1 MHAVVRKSLF
11 FTAFFGLFASSVAFG
26 ASPSKPAG
34 KVVAKKSAAKATAGY
49 VKAVKNWHAV
59 EGDEKQPVDGQGRP
73 ELVIYSLNTRN
84 KIALR
89 AASDRG
95 GFSTRDLDTLSY
107 VLREPSSGNQHPID
121 PALADLVY
129 RIQTHF
135 DAPEI
140 RVVSCYR
147 TPRRAH
153 SSNHGRGRAIDI
165 IVPGATDDA
174 VAKFAREQGFVGV
187 GLYPTSGFVHV
198 DVRSRSYF
206 LDRFERT
213 WPEKSRARR
222 ARRPREEERRGCHR
236 ARRARST
243 CALARQRRR
252 HAEIERRERCVFR
265 DERRRGR
272 GFGSAAGRACSR
284 MRSAA

>member
-206 LDRFERT
+206 WIDSSG
-213 WPEKSRARR
+213 PGRR
-222 ARRPREEERRGCHR
+222 N
-236 ARRARST
+236 
-243 CALARQRRR
+243 
-252 HAEIERRERCVFR
+252 RERGVLG
-265 DERRRGR
+265 DLAKKSDAAAIARGEH
-272 GFGSAAGRACSR
+272 GAPALLLGSVDAMLKSSDASAAS
-284 MRSAA
+284 SATSDEEDEDSDPPPVAPAPE